1 MPPDPQGTPQLPQLF
16 TSDEVST
23 HWLPQIVWSE
33 AQPVVPPLPFPAAPP
48 FPFPAAPLAPPLP
61 GVGGKVAP
69 QADASTAKLSPRNHL
84 HDPFIRPAGS
94 IS

>member
-33 AQPVVPPLPFPAAPP
+33 AQPVVPPLPFPAAP
-48 FPFPAAPLAPPLP
+48 LAPPLP
-61 GVGGKVAP
+61 GVGVKVAP